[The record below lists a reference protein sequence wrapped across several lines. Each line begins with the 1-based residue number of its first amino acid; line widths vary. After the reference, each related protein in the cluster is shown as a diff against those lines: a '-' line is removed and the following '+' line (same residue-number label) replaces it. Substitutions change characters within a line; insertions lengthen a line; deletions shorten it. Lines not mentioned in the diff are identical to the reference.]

1 MKHNGNLKVAGR
13 LSSKKIIVGDFSG
26 TVVTSGSYM
35 LPYPKGN
42 NGDVLTITPNVSGDL
57 VLTFN
62 ILSASSISYTPSIT
76 ADWIPT
82 VPTNTFGALDI
93 LGSKITSHNH
103 IIENLE
109 TNETGV
115 GHLLQPDGNG
125 GLVWN
130 DLGELKLENFYN
142 KTETNNISA
151 ALQSEIDVLSSE
163 VATISADLNAK
174 TFISLIDTPTTYT
187 SHANEYVTVNPAS
200 SGLSFTSLLSGV
212 IDCNNS
218 DRVYTVTNP
227 KLSINSLPIVSLTLP
242 TSGDTQVLASVTN
255 IVNGAFDIV
264 LSDIPIDLG
273 YKINWL
279 SFNNV

>member
-26 TVVTSGSYM
+26 TEVTSGSYM

-42 NGDVLTITPNVSGDL
+42 SGDVLTITPNVSGDL
-57 VLTFN
+57 VLNFN
-62 ILSASSISYTPSIT
+62 VLSASNVAYTPSIT

-93 LGSKITSHNH
+93 LGSKATNHNH

-109 TNETGV
+109 TNETGI
-115 GHLLQPDGNG
+115 GHLLQPDGHG
-125 GLVWN
+125 GVVWN
-130 DLGELKLENFYN
+130 DLGDLKLENFYN
-142 KTETNNISA
+142 KTETNAISA

-187 SHANEYVTVNPAS
+187 SHANDYVTVNPTETGVA
-200 SGLSFTSLLSGV
+200 FTSILSGS
-212 IDCNNS
+212 IDCNIS
-218 DRVYTVTNP
+218 DQVYTITNP
-227 KLSINSLPIVSLTLP
+227 KLTINSIPIVSLTIP
-242 TSGDTQVLASVTN
+242 TSSETQYLASPMNTRAT
-255 IVNGAFDIV
+255 AFDV
-264 LSDIPIDLG
+264 VVSGIPTVTG
-273 YKINWL
+273 YKINWF
-279 SFNNV
+279 SINNI